1 MSWTPGGQPQP
12 SSAPSH
18 GTAHGPAYGPAYG
31 LPAVPPP
38 LGLRSGASA
47 VLFVVLV
54 GVALVLGGAVMAL
67 TLLAAGRPDAIVVG
81 LVLAALPVGPLVA
94 CYLWL
99 DRYEPEPKVFL
110 ALAFG
115 WGALVATGGALVVQT
130 ISQLATGGAEVTSAV
145 LVAPVT
151 EELGKGFFVVLLL
164 WLRRHVIDGLL
175 DGLVYA
181 GLVGIGFAFT
191 ENILYYAGAY
201 AGGPGFGGGGLE
213 SATSLF
219 VLRGIFSPFAHPLF
233 TSMIGLGVGIAVST
247 RSRTLRV
254 VAPLVG
260 YVVAVGLHAAWNG
273 SAFIAG
279 GQLFTLTYLFAMVPG
294 LLVVVGIAIW
304 FRVREG
310 RMLQRALVDLAHRG
324 YLHRDE
330 LPWLTGLPARRTARA
345 QAARWGGP
353 GAAEVMADFQQQ
365 AIQLAML
372 HDRVMR
378 GTAPPDFHQRGAA
391 MAFRLSAL
399 RRYVAQPPRQG
410 AWGGAAPG
418 GPLAQQGGW
427 R

>member
-1 MSWTPGGQPQP
+1 MSWTSGEH
-12 SSAPSH
+12 AP
-18 GTAHGPAYGPAYG
+18 APYA

-38 LGLRSGASA
+38 LGLRTGLGG
-47 VLFVVLV
+47 VLFVVMV
-54 GVALVLGGAVMAL
+54 GLALVLGAGVMAL
-67 TLLAAGRPDAIVVG
+67 TLLATGRPDAVVVG
-81 LVLAALPVGPLVA
+81 LVLAALPVGPLIG

-99 DRYEPEPKVFL
+99 DRNEPEPKVFL

-130 ISQLATGGAEVTSAV
+130 VSQLLTGGGEVVSAV

-151 EELGKGFFVVLLL
+151 EEAGKGLLVLLLL

-181 GLVGIGFAFT
+181 GIVGIGFAFT

-201 AGGPGFGGGGLE
+201 TGGPGFGGGGLE
-213 SATSLF
+213 SATGLF
-219 VLRGIFSPFAHPLF
+219 VLRGVLSPFAHPLF

-247 RSRTLRV
+247 RSRPLRV

-260 YVVAVGLHAAWNG
+260 YVLAVLLHAAWNG

-279 GQLFTLTYLFAMVPG
+279 GRLFGLTYLFAMLPG
-294 LLVVVGIAIW
+294 LLVVVGLAVW

-310 RMLQRALVDLAHRG
+310 RMLTRSLTDLAQRG

-330 LPWLTGLPARRTARA
+330 LPWLTGLAARRTARS

-353 GAAEVMADFQQQ
+353 GAAEVMRDFQQQ
-365 AIQLAML
+365 AVQLATL

-378 GTAPPDFHQRGAA
+378 GTAPPDYAQRGAA
-391 MAFRLSAL
+391 MAYRLAAL
-399 RRYVAQPPRQG
+399 RGHVAQPPRP
-410 AWGGAAPG
+410 PG
-418 GPLAQQGGW
+418 TGRPSWSGPVQAGGW

>member
-1 MSWTPGGQPQP
+1 
-12 SSAPSH
+12 
-18 GTAHGPAYGPAYG
+18 
-31 LPAVPPP
+31 VPPP
-38 LGLRSGASA
+38 VGLRSGASG

-54 GVALVLGGAVMAL
+54 AVGLVLGGAVMAL

-81 LVLAALPVGPLVA
+81 LVLAALPVGPLIG

-110 ALAFG
+110 VLAFG
-115 WGALVATGGALVVQT
+115 WGALVATGGALVVQLVG
-130 ISQLATGGAEVTSAV
+130 QLFTGGAEAPSAV

-151 EELGKGFFVVLLL
+151 EEFGKGLFVVLLL

-181 GLVGIGFAFT
+181 GIVGIGFAFS

-201 AGGPGFGGGGLE
+201 TGGPGFGSGGLG

-219 VLRGIFSPFAHPLF
+219 VLRGVFSPFAHPLF
-233 TSMIGLGVGIAVST
+233 TSMTGLGVGVAVTT
-247 RSRTLRV
+247 RRRALRV
-254 VAPLVG
+254 GAPLVG
-260 YVVAVGLHAAWNG
+260 YVVAVCLHAAWNA
-273 SAFIAG
+273 SAFIG
-279 GQLFTLTYLFAMVPG
+279 GGNLFSLTYLCAMVPG
-294 LLVVVGIAIW
+294 LLVVVGLALW

-310 RMLQRALVDLAHRG
+310 RMLTRSLVDLAHRG
-324 YLHRDE
+324 YLHQDE

-365 AIQLAML
+365 AVQLATL
-372 HDRVMR
+372 HNRVLR
-378 GTAPPDFHQRGAA
+378 GTAPPDYPQRGAA
-391 MAFRLSAL
+391 MAYRLNAL
-399 RRYVAQPPRQG
+399 RHHVSRPPVAGGWGRPPWSG
-410 AWGGAAPG
+410 ALPQA
-418 GPLAQQGGW
+418 GGW

>member
-1 MSWTPGGQPQP
+1 MSWTSGEHPP
-12 SSAPSH
+12 AP
-18 GTAHGPAYGPAYG
+18 YG

-38 LGLRSGASA
+38 LRLRTGLGG

-54 GVALVLGGAVMAL
+54 ALGLVLGAVVVALV
-67 TLLAAGRPDAIVVG
+67 LLAAGRPDAVVVG
-81 LVLAALPVGPLVA
+81 LVLAALPVGPLIA

-115 WGALVATGGALVVQT
+115 WGALVATGGALAVQT
-130 ISQLATGGAEVTSAV
+130 INQAVNGSSEVVSAV

-151 EELGKGFFVVLLL
+151 EEAGKGLFVLLLL

-201 AGGPGFGGGGLE
+201 AGGPGFGDGGADA
-213 SATSLF
+213 ATGLF
-219 VLRGIFSPFAHPLF
+219 VMRGVFSPFAHPLF
-233 TSMIGLGVGIAVST
+233 ASMTGIGVGLAVST
-247 RSRTLRV
+247 RSRSLRL
-254 VAPLVG
+254 VAPVVG
-260 YVVAVGLHAAWNG
+260 YLFAVCLHAAWNG
-273 SAFIAG
+273 SAFLG
-279 GQLFTLTYLFAMVPG
+279 GGEVFLVTYLFAMVPG
-294 LLVVVGIAIW
+294 LLVVVGLAIW

-310 RMLQRALVDLAHRG
+310 RMLNRSLVDLAQRG
-324 YLHRDE
+324 YLHPQE

-353 GAAEVMADFQQQ
+353 GAAEVMRDYQQQ
-365 AIQLAML
+365 AVQLATL
-372 HDRVMR
+372 HNRVLR
-378 GTAPPDFHQRGAA
+378 GTAPPDYAARGAA
-391 MAFRLSAL
+391 MAQRLAAL
-399 RRYVAQPPRQG
+399 RSHVAQPHRPTYDAGHAGRV
-410 AWGGAAPG
+410 
-418 GPLAQQGGW
+418 GPSQAGGW